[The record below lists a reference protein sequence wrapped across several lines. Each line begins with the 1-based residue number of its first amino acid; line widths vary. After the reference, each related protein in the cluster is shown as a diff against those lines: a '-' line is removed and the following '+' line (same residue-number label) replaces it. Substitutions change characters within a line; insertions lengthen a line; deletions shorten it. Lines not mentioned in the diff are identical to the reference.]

1 MGVIAGPR
9 LSKIKGGIIMRALLV
24 KSSMLILIILAL
36 GSGLTLAA
44 TSSKPGMFLYP
55 IKQTTQKLTG
65 AAASPMT
72 PVTPRI
78 ELPQQGAGQPPSAN
92 VNPPS
97 ENIQEEVAQEPEITE
112 PGQIDEATATP
123 APMPARIVDEIAVIA
138 KPGEVPS
145 GDPVILDNL
154 SSSPAI
160 DQLGSGS
167 VDDGHNN
174 DGQADTGGRSNDKDD
189 GHSDSEHDG
198 ESDDG
203 GEDHHD

>member
-1 MGVIAGPR
+1 
-9 LSKIKGGIIMRALLV
+9 MRALLV

-44 TSSKPGMFLYP
+44 TASKPGMFLYP
-55 IKQTTQKLTG
+55 IKQTTRKFTG
-65 AAASPMT
+65 VAASPMT
-72 PVTPRI
+72 SPTPMI
-78 ELPQQGAGQPPSAN
+78 ELPQEGASQPPSAN

-97 ENIQEEVAQEPEITE
+97 EDIQGEVAQEPEITE

-123 APMPARIVDEIAVIA
+123 APTPARIVDEISVTA

-174 DGQADTGGRSNDKDD
+174 DGQADTGGRGNDKDD
-189 GHSDSEHDG
+189 SHSDSDHDG
-198 ESDDG
+198 ESDDD